1 MSGSERIITILIAGV
16 ATLMTRFLPF
26 VIFKGKKIPPF
37 LDFLGYALPAAVFG
51 MLLVYALKD
60 TVVLSYPFAIPEVLG
75 LLVTT
80 VVYLWKKN
88 TLLSI
93 ASGTLF
99 YMFLIQVVL

>member
-75 LLVTT
+75 LIVTT
-80 VVYLWKKN
+80 AVYIWKKN

-93 ASGTLF
+93 ALGTVF

>member
-60 TVVLSYPFAIPEVLG
+60 TVVLSYPVAIPEVLG
-75 LLVTT
+75 LVVTT
-80 VVYLWKKN
+80 AVYIWKKN

-93 ASGTLF
+93 ASCSLF
-99 YMFLIQVVL
+99 YMFLIQFVL

>member
-75 LLVTT
+75 LIVTT
-80 VVYLWKKN
+80 AVYIWKKN

>member
-80 VVYLWKKN
+80 VVYLWKNN

>member
-16 ATLMTRFLPF
+16 ATLMTSFLPF

-99 YMFLIQVVL
+99 YMFLIQIVL